1 MTVTGI
7 IAEFNPFHNGHK
19 YLLSQAEGVKIVAM
33 SGNFVQRGE
42 PAVVDKWT
50 RAEMA
55 LRNGADLVVELP
67 FLVAV
72 QSADYFAQGAVD
84 ILERLG
90 VDNLAFG
97 TEENLDY
104 QHFSQIYADNQQ
116 KMVDYLQNL
125 PDNLSYPQ
133 KTQKMWETFAGVNF
147 TGNTPN
153 HILGLSYAKA
163 CAGKSIK
170 LSPIMRQELVITRLR
185 LMSHLLPRQIC
196 VSTDKTKLLWINL
209 CRKLTFPRRPQ
220 VTWENYFQ
228 LLKYQIVTN
237 PDLTG
242 IFQVNEELASRIRS
256 AIRSVATVD
265 ELVDKVATKRYT
277 KARIRRIL
285 TYILVGA
292 VEKPLPEAV
301 HVLGFTEKGQ
311 KHLKTVRKSVD
322 IVARIGAKPWDAV
335 TQQADQVYQL
345 EIHNFKNKLGEKCR
359 LESLNERLHKQT

>member
-1 MTVTGI
+1 MTITGI
-7 IAEFNPFHNGHK
+7 VAEFNPFHNGHR
-19 YLLSQAEGVKIVAM
+19 YLLSQAEGLKIVAM

-55 LRNGADLVVELP
+55 LKCGADLVVELP

-170 LSPIMRQELVITRLR
+170 LSPIMRQGAGYHSLETDVAFASATNLR
-185 LMSHLLPRQIC
+185 IHRQ
-196 VSTDKTKLLWINL
+196 DKDFVDKFMPQADLFLGA
-209 CRKLTFPRRPQ
+209 PQ

-242 IFQVNEELASRIRS
+242 VFQVNEELASRIRS

-311 KHLKTVRKSVD
+311 KHLKTVKKSVD

-345 EIHNFKNKLGEKCR
+345 GNPQLQE
-359 LESLNERLHKQT
+359 QTWGKVPIRIAK

>member
-19 YLLSQAEGVKIVAM
+19 YLLSQAEGIKIVAM

-42 PAVVDKWT
+42 PAIVDKWT

-72 QSADYFAQGAVD
+72 QSAAYFAQGAVD

-90 VDNLAFG
+90 VDKLAFG

-104 QHFSQIYADNQQ
+104 QQFSQIYGDNQQ
-116 KMVDYLQNL
+116 NMVDYLQSL
-125 PDNLSYPQ
+125 PADLSYPQ
-133 KTQKMWETFAGVNF
+133 KTQEMWERFAGVHF

-163 CAGKSIK
+163 CAGKDIQLTPIIRQGAGYHSQEENLKYASATALRERLNCPDFLEKFTSAHELLIQ
-170 LSPIMRQELVITRLR
+170 SP
-185 LMSHLLPRQIC
+185 
-196 VSTDKTKLLWINL
+196 K
-209 CRKLTFPRRPQ
+209 
-220 VTWENYFQ
+220 VTWSVLYP
-228 LLKYQIVTN
+228 LLRYQIISH
-237 PDLTG
+237 PDLTT
-242 IFQVNEELASRIRS
+242 FYQVNQELAVRLREAVKTSHT
-256 AIRSVATVD
+256 AED
-265 ELVDKVATKRYT
+265 LVEQVATKRYT

-292 VEKPLPEAV
+292 RDEQLPSGI
-301 HVLGFTEKGQ
+301 HILGFTKAGQ
-311 KHLKTVRKSVD
+311 EHLKKMKGKTEFIS
-322 IVARIGAKPWDAV
+322 RIGQEPWDSL
-335 TQQADQVYQL
+335 TQRADCIYQL
-345 EIHNFKNKLGEKCR
+345 GNIKLEEQNFGR
-359 LESLNERLHKQT
+359 IPIMVD

>member
-42 PAVVDKWT
+42 PAIMDKWT
-50 RAEMA
+50 RTRMA

-90 VDNLAFG
+90 VDKLAFG
-97 TEENLDY
+97 TEEVLDY
-104 QHFSQIYADNQQ
+104 QHFSQIYGDNQQ
-116 KMVDYLQNL
+116 KMVNYVQSL
-125 PDNLSYPQ
+125 PDDLSYPQ
-133 KTQKMWETFAGVNF
+133 KTQRMWEKFAGVKF

-163 CAGKSIK
+163 CAGKAIEILPIK
-170 LSPIMRQELVITRLR
+170 RQGAGYHSQEENLKYASATALRERLNCPDFLEKFTPTHELLIQSP
-185 LMSHLLPRQIC
+185 
-196 VSTDKTKLLWINL
+196 K
-209 CRKLTFPRRPQ
+209 
-220 VTWENYFQ
+220 VTWSALYP
-228 LLKYQIVTN
+228 LLRYQIISH
-237 PDLTG
+237 PDLTS
-242 IFQVNEELASRIRS
+242 FYQVNQELAVRLQEAVKSSYSVEEL
-256 AIRSVATVD
+256 V
-265 ELVDKVATKRYT
+265 EQVATKRYT

-292 VEKPLPEAV
+292 RNDQLPSGI
-301 HVLGFTEKGQ
+301 HILGFTQAGRE
-311 KHLKTVRKSVD
+311 HLKKMKGKTDFIS
-322 IVARIGAKPWDAV
+322 RIGQEPWDSL
-335 TQQADQVYQL
+335 TQRADCIYQL
-345 EIHNFKNKLGEKCR
+345 GNAQLEEQNFGKIPIIVD
-359 LESLNERLHKQT
+359 

>member
-1 MTVTGI
+1 MTITAIV
-7 IAEFNPFHNGHK
+7 AEFNPFHNGHK
-19 YLLSQAEGVKIVAM
+19 YLLSQAEGVKIIAI

-42 PAVVDKWT
+42 PAIVDKWT

-90 VDNLAFG
+90 VDKLAFG

-104 QHFSQIYADNQQ
+104 QHFSQIYGDNQQ
-116 KMVDYLQNL
+116 KMVDYLQSL
-125 PDNLSYPQ
+125 PDNLSYPH

-147 TGNTPN
+147 TGDTPN

-163 CAGKSIK
+163 CAGKAIQ
-170 LSPIMRQELVITRLR
+170 LSPIKRQGAGYHSLDTDVAFASATNLR
-185 LMSHLLPRQIC
+185 VHRK
-196 VSTDKTKLLWINL
+196 DKAFVDKFMPQADLFLGA
-209 CRKLTFPRRPQ
+209 PQ

-311 KHLKTVRKSVD
+311 KHLKTVKKSVD

-345 EIHNFKNKLGEKCR
+345 GNPQLQE
-359 LESLNERLHKQT
+359 QTWGKVPIRIIK